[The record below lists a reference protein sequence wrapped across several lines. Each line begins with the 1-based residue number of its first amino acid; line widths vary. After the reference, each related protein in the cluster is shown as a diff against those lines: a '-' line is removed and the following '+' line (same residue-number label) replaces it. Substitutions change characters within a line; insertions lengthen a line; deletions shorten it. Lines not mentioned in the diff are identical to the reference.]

1 MIMSNFVFTC
11 GDING
16 IGPEIVFKSLNK
28 LTSRKN
34 KDQYFFICPANVFSS
49 IFKKINPHFEYLS
62 FQKLSNIK
70 NTSKVNILLLPDFKV
85 NIGKPTKESGEAS
98 FEALKLSYQL
108 LKRKICDAV
117 ITAPV
122 SKTALHL
129 AGKKFP
135 GQTEMFSEW
144 SGTENFL
151 MVFLSR
157 KLNISLNSIHI
168 PLKNVSLSLNKKDM
182 TDSLNVLIKS
192 LKNDLSFVHPK
203 IAVLG
208 LNPHAGE
215 SGIIGKEENEIIIP
229 VIRKFSKSINIEGPF
244 SPDAYFANRM
254 FENFDMT
261 FAMYHDQALIPFK
274 FINFGKGVNF
284 TAGLPIVRTSPDHGV
299 AYDIA
304 GKNLADEGSIL
315 QAFYYAKKIVN
326 NRKHEKVN
334 KRSSY
339 L

>member
-1 MIMSNFVFTC
+1 MSNFVFTC

-28 LTSRKN
+28 LTSKKN
-34 KDQYFFICPANVFSS
+34 KDQYFFICPSNVFNSLS
-49 IFKKINPHFEYLS
+49 KKTKPLFKFSTFSRLS
-62 FQKLSNIK
+62 DISNIL
-70 NTSKVNILLLPDFKV
+70 KVNIILLPDAKV
-85 NIGKPTKESGEAS
+85 NIGKPTRESGETS
-98 FEALKLSYQL
+98 FEALRLSYQL

-135 GQTEMFSEW
+135 GQTEMFAKW
-144 SGTENFL
+144 SGTKNFM
-151 MVFLSR
+151 MVFLSQ
-157 KLNISLNSIHI
+157 KLNISLYSIHI
-168 PLKNVSLSLNKKDM
+168 PLNKVSSSLNNNDL
-182 TDSLNVLIKS
+182 TNSLNVLVKC
-192 LKNDLSFVHPK
+192 LKKDLGLINPK
-203 IAVLG
+203 VAVLG

-215 SGIIGKEENEIIIP
+215 SGIIGKEENEILIP
-229 VIRKFSKSINIEGPF
+229 VIKKFSRHINIEGPF

-254 FENFDMT
+254 FKKFDMT

-304 GKNLADEGSIL
+304 GKNLADEGSML

-334 KRSSY
+334 
-339 L
+339 